1 MESIEQQL
9 KDLIQD
15 QLHVDIDQ
23 ITGDKKFID
32 DLGVDSLD
40 AVELAMA
47 CEDTFDIIVNDE
59 DCEKCETVDHA
70 IELITRLCKEAGH
83 E

>member
-9 KDLIQD
+9 KDIIHE
-15 QLHVDIDQ
+15 QLSIELHQ
-23 ITGDKKFID
+23 ITGDKKFVD

-59 DCEKCETVDHA
+59 DCENCETVDHA
-70 IELITRLCKEAGH
+70 VELITRLCKEAGH

>member
-9 KDLIQD
+9 KDIIHE
-15 QLHVDIDQ
+15 QLSIELHQ
-23 ITGDKKFID
+23 ITGDKKFVD

-40 AVELAMA
+40 AVELATA

-70 IELITRLCKEAGH
+70 VELITRLCKEAGH

>member
-9 KDLIQD
+9 KDIIHE
-15 QLHVDIDQ
+15 QLSIELHQ
-23 ITGDKKFID
+23 ITGDKKFVD
-32 DLGVDSLD
+32 DLCVDSLD
-40 AVELAMA
+40 AVELATA

-70 IELITRLCKEAGH
+70 VELITRLCKEAGH